1 MSDPDAQHIDLLQ
14 RIVELLDRE
23 RLGLID
29 DPPGRRTI
37 YAHRNS
43 DSLWHF
49 WDRSEEERI
58 PLEKEAVRGQ
68 LTDCF
73 CYVKSSAEGDST
85 KVRVRLQCAAAEYE
99 IETSLNATSGRGL
112 MSGLLAAGD
121 AITEAP
127 ITIGVRPADKEQVL
141 FVDVYTD
148 HGGLQING
156 DHIGAG
162 DEEAALQAVRT
173 VRERLGLT
181 PDPWDNRLADKRPA
195 DNESAANPSGTPEA
209 SASQQRNT
217 QQRTRHESEEMYDT
231 NAGSTAGTNSKPSP
245 EQAARQLAETAQQQ
259 YESGELAGEVTLQG
273 DPISQKLR
281 GLVEYA
287 GRDHGYQARVLDA
300 LGVGGF
306 DEVAVG
312 QLGDVTQMIIDE
324 DTLRENESFEPQD
337 DLPF

>member
-1 MSDPDAQHIDLLQ
+1 MPDPDSRHIELLE
-14 RIVELLDRE
+14 RIAELLDRE

-49 WDRSEEERI
+49 WDRTEEERI

-99 IETSLNATSGRGL
+99 IETSLNATSGRGM
-112 MSGLLAAGD
+112 MSGLLEAGD
-121 AITEAP
+121 AITDTP

-141 FVDVYTD
+141 FMDVYTD

-173 VRERLGLT
+173 VRERLGLS
-181 PDPWDNRLADKRPA
+181 PSPWDNRLAD
-195 DNESAANPSGTPEA
+195 NTSAANPSGTPEA
-209 SASQQRNT
+209 SG
-217 QQRTRHESEEMYDT
+217 TRQNGSRQKHDSEEMYDSNT
-231 NAGSTAGTNSKPSP
+231 KPSP
-245 EQAARQLAETAQQQ
+245 EQAAKDLVKKARQRHG
-259 YESGELAGEVTLQG
+259 SGELAGEAALQG

-281 GLVEYA
+281 GLVQYA
-287 GRDHGYQARVLDA
+287 GRDNGYQTRVLDA

-312 QLGDVTQMIIDE
+312 QLGDVTQMIVDE
-324 DTLRENESFEPQD
+324 EVLRENESFEPD
-337 DLPF
+337 DQLPF